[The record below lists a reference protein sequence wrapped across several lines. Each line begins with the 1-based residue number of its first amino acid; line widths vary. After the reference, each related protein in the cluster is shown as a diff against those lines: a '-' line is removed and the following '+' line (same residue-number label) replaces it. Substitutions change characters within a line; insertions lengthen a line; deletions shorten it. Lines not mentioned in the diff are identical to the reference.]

1 MFNKAFN
8 PSRTVLRLAVALLA
22 SASIAGVTG
31 IVGAAQAAT
40 PDEIKAKGTAVIGV
54 QMDQFPWGFID
65 ENGKNGGFDV
75 EVANMIAK
83 ELGVEVKFERIT
95 GQNRIPLLTGGMV
108 DFLVPSM
115 TITPERAKVIQFVL
129 PYSSNDIT
137 VWGKKT
143 TDIKGNE
150 DLNKFVIGVNR
161 GSVFEP
167 VLKKVAPADTQIKR
181 FDDDATTVQALLS
194 GQVDAILGSV
204 TYGLV
209 IDKTGN
215 SGNFERKY
223 KVADNFQAMAVR
235 KGDQEL
241 LDYLNDFVTRH
252 TADGSLDA
260 LYKKWIGVDRARLP
274 TTIEGVDFTGKQ

>member
-8 PSRTVLRLAVALLA
+8 HSRAVRRLAVALVA
-22 SASIAGVTG
+22 CVGIA
-31 IVGAAQAAT
+31 GAAQAVT
-40 PDEIKAKGTAVIGV
+40 PEEIKAKGTAVIGV

-65 ENGKNGGFDV
+65 ENGKNSGFDV
-75 EVANMIAK
+75 DVANLVAE
-83 ELGVEVKFERIT
+83 ELGVNVRFERIT

-115 TITPERAKVIQFVL
+115 TITQERAKVIQFVL

-137 VWGKKT
+137 VWGKNGA
-143 TDIKGNE
+143 DIKGNE
-150 DLNKFVIGVNR
+150 DLGKFAIGVNR
-161 GSVFEP
+161 GSVFETI
-167 VLKKVAPADTQIKR
+167 LKEVAPANTQIKR

-215 SGNFERKY
+215 SGKFERKY

-241 LDYLNDFVTRH
+241 LDFLNDVVTRR

-260 LYKKWIGVDRARLP
+260 LYKKWIGVDRPTLP
-274 TTIEGVDFTGKQ
+274 TTLEGVDFTGKQ